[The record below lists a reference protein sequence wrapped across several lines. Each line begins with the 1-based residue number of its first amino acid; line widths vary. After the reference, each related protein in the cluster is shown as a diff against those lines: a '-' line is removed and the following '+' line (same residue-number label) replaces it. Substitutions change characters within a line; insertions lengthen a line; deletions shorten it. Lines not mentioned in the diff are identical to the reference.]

1 MTDRELPDRDQY
13 SQFLKTSKRNW
24 QMVSSKNDSLYPA
37 IDSLFDAGQISDG
50 TYQFAADLIQE
61 PGPDIQDYD
70 VVAHA

>member
-24 QMVSSKNDSLYPA
+24 QMVSSKIDSLYAA

-61 PGPDIQDYD
+61 PDPDIQDYD